1 MSKIAICFL
10 YITLLLAVTV
20 KYSFAFLPI
29 VAIQKELIAEE
40 KEKGSDSESS
50 EAEKYSKDDFKK
62 NQFTNDYTYY
72 FFTTP
77 SNRFAYLAHENSLPT
92 IFQKI
97 PKLPPK
103 NC

>member
-1 MSKIAICFL
+1 MGKIAICFL
-10 YITLLLAVTV
+10 YITLLLTITV
-20 KYSFAFLPI
+20 KYSFAFI
-29 VAIQKELIAEE
+29 TIKAIQKELIVDQ
-40 KEKGSDSESS
+40 KEKGADSESS
-50 EAEKYSKDDFKK
+50 EAEKYSKDDVKK

-72 FFTTP
+72 FFTRP

-103 NC
+103 TC